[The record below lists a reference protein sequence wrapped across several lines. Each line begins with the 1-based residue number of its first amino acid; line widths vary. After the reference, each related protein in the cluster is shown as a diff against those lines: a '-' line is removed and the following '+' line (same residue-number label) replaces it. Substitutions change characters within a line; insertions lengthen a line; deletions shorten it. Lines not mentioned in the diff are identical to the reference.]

1 MIALVRDATPDDLPA
16 ILDIHNDAV
25 RRTTAIWN
33 ETEVDLENRRAWFA
47 ERRAAGFPILV
58 AAEGSDVIGYAT
70 YGAFRPHEG
79 YRHTV
84 ENSIYVRADRRGQSI
99 GALLM
104 APLIETAR
112 REGRHVIVAAI
123 EARNEAS
130 IALHAR
136 FGFVETARM
145 PEVGR
150 KFDRWLDLV
159 LMQLT
164 LMC

>member
-1 MIALVRDATPDDLPA
+1 MAALVRDATLDDLPG
-16 ILDIHNDAV
+16 ILAIHNDAV
-25 RRTTAIWN
+25 RHTTAIWN

-58 AAEGSDVIGYAT
+58 AAEAGDVLGYAT
-70 YGAFRPHEG
+70 YGPFRPHDG

-84 ENSIYVRADRRGQSI
+84 ENSVYVRADRRGRGI
-99 GALLM
+99 GAMLM
-104 APLIETAR
+104 PPLIETAR
-112 REGRHVIVAAI
+112 GEGRHIIVAAI

-130 IALHAR
+130 ISLHAR
-136 FGFVETARM
+136 FGFVETGRM